1 MTALEDTRPLAEI
14 TADLRADWRA
24 IDLGDALRDLL
35 NSQPDVELASIRITT
50 RQATPADVEQVTVA
64 GRVGLLVD
72 GEPGCP
78 SCHVHGQQPHTEY
91 CQLVDHASQLTHAE
105 LYGPATGPNYRPRCS
120 CPGLGINPDCRVHNH
135 DPDED
140 EPVVDLVDHLR
151 SAVDAARDQVNAAAA
166 RAHDHNRDVTDT
178 KGARW
183 HQTAP
188 DEAHRREECDVT
200 VCGWPALDEDP
211 GYTGI
216 ENPR

>member
-91 CQLVDHASQLTHAE
+91 CQLVDQASQLTHAE
-105 LYGPATGPNYRPRCS
+105 LYGPIAGIPVVVDPAMPKDTIRIVSASQISAQCDDPEPHKAHLRFDDSPHNV
-120 CPGLGINPDCRVHNH
+120 CPGR
-135 DPDED
+135 
-140 EPVVDLVDHLR
+140 LVR
-151 SAVDAARDQVNAAAA
+151 S
-166 RAHDHNRDVTDT
+166 
-178 KGARW
+178 
-183 HQTAP
+183 
-188 DEAHRREECDVT
+188 
-200 VCGWPALDEDP
+200 
-211 GYTGI
+211 
-216 ENPR
+216 

>member
-1 MTALEDTRPLAEI
+1 MPHLEDTRQLAVESTRHDPDGYGTGEGFGLI
-14 TADLRADWRA
+14 VGRLFMNNPDVDPPTIRLAIVDGDPGLLRA
-24 IDLGDALRDLL
+24 
-35 NSQPDVELASIRITT
+35 T
-50 RQATPADVEQVTVA
+50 
-64 GRVGLLVD
+64 GRVGALVD

-140 EPVVDLVDHLR
+140 EPVADLVDHLR

-183 HQTAP
+183 HQTGP